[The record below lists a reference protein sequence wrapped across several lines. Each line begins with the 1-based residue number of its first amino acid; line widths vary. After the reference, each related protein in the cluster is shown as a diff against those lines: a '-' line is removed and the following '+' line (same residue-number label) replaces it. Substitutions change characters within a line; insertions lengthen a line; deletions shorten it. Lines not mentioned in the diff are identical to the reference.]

1 MRMAEERGL
10 LTDVLLL
17 ALLIIFFRGGN
28 IVKMGIF
35 VSGILLALLILSNCS
50 ITAFADANI
59 GSISKIKK
67 DYEVINDLYR
77 QGLNGPVRA
86 VKLIKKRQWVEKI
99 GSEEVY
105 GSDTN
110 MYVYFYN
117 PNGYLVKELINP
129 STADWTLI
137 IFVNEYDS
145 KGRLSKRLELE
156 TYCDFNVDSL
166 LSEEYEKID
175 EIVNMGTI
183 SALRNTKYTYDSSGR
198 LVLEVKNFFYE
209 KKSRYS
215 KQWILGNKEKIEYI
229 TDPSGTAIVKTV
241 YDSHGE
247 KIDYR
252 VTKYENY
259 KQAITRGRVNLS
271 YWTTVK
277 YDDYGNWIELELRD
291 TSDEIDETT
300 IWKREIYYFE

>member
-1 MRMAEERGL
+1 
-10 LTDVLLL
+10 
-17 ALLIIFFRGGN
+17 
-28 IVKMGIF
+28 
-35 VSGILLALLILSNCS
+35 LLILSNCS
-50 ITAFADANI
+50 ITAFTNANT
-59 GSISKIKK
+59 GSPSKIKN
-67 DYEVINDLYR
+67 DYRVINDLYR

-86 VKLIKKRQWVEKI
+86 VKLIKMRQWVEKI
-99 GSEEVY
+99 DSEKVC

-110 MYVYFYN
+110 IYIYFYD

-166 LSEEYEKID
+166 HSEKYEKID
-175 EIVNMGTI
+175 ELISVGSI
-183 SALRNTKYTYDSSGR
+183 SALRNTKYTYDTSGR
-198 LVLEVKNFFYE
+198 LVFEVKNFFYE
-209 KKSRYS
+209 RKSRYS
-215 KQWILGNKEKIEYI
+215 KQWILGIKEKTEYI

-241 YDSHGE
+241 YDSRGE

-252 VTKYENY
+252 VTKCENY
-259 KQAITRGRVNLS
+259 KQAISRGRVNLS

-291 TSDEIDETT
+291 TSDEIDETI